1 MTGESRETP
10 IEVFKQ
16 VSICIR
22 DIIALTPKPGPSI
35 DDVLNDVARELGVTR
50 ETMRDWGQGKGTVEP
65 WQLDALRKKVR
76 MLSGPS

>member
-1 MTGESRETP
+1 MTGENRETP

-16 VSICIR
+16 VNICIR

-35 DDVLNDVARELGVTR
+35 DDVLNDVANELGVTR
-50 ETMRDWGQGKGTVEP
+50 ETMHDWGQGKGTVEP

-76 MLSGPS
+76 MLSGL

>member
-1 MTGESRETP
+1 MSSEGPQSS

-16 VSICIR
+16 VNICLR

-35 DDVLNDVARELGVTR
+35 DDVLNDLASELGVTR
-50 ETMRDWGQGKGTVEP
+50 EIMHDWTQGKGTVEP

-76 MLSGPS
+76 MLSGI